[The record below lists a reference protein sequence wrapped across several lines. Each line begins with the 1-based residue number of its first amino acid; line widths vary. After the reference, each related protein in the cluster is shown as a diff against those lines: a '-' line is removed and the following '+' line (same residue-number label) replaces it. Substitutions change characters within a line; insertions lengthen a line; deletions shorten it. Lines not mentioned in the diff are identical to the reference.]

1 MLTNFSYEKQ
11 VASILAPETLS
22 KSIAPV
28 LILLSKDVVPNIRM
42 NAAKALK
49 LVIPLLKDKS
59 ADVMS
64 FIVFETKF
72 L

>member
-1 MLTNFSYEKQ
+1 MAPILT
-11 VASILAPETLS
+11 PETLS

-28 LILLSKDVVPNIRM
+28 LILLSKDTVPNVRM

-59 ADVMS
+59 ADV
-64 FIVFETKF
+64 IEILEETSIIFHRCVRKH
-72 L
+72 

>member
-1 MLTNFSYEKQ
+1 VAPILT
-11 VASILAPETLS
+11 PETLS

-28 LILLSKDVVPNIRM
+28 LILLSKDTVPNVRM

-59 ADVMS
+59 ADV
-64 FIVFETKF
+64 IEILEETSIIFHRCVRKH
-72 L
+72 

>member
-1 MLTNFSYEKQ
+1 MT
-11 VASILAPETLS
+11 SILTPETLS

-49 LVIPLLKDKS
+49 LVIPILKDKS
-59 ADVMS
+59 ADVN
-64 FIVFETKF
+64 FEKF
-72 L
+72 MII